1 MDFGKLEVNLAHWL
15 WARQLRAVF
24 WVLLLLLCCGMAEL
38 IPPLQSPD
46 EHSHLARAYLI
57 SKGEFTLAT
66 PTGSSS
72 GGQVD
77 SQLTAFWTPYL
88 FTVAVDAKARLS
100 EAEASAL
107 QQLRWSQRTQFVA
120 LAGTG
125 YYMPLVYAPQA
136 AGLLAG
142 RALNLTIMHSYRL
155 TRWCT
160 LLVCMLLLAG
170 AVQLHTPNP
179 LAFAMLMLPMS
190 LFQLLSPTLDGMTNC
205 LAFWVL
211 SMFVRSVNQPDPIS
225 RLHFGALACAVLV
238 LATSRAQLLPLVCLP
253 LYLAWQRKSA
263 SFLCGACLVGAL
275 TAAWT
280 GYAMHSTVDL
290 RIVRDHSTGELVRY
304 YASTPWA
311 LVVVIFASLGD
322 PKLFEF
328 YQHSFIGILGWL
340 DTALPAAAYPTLWW
354 GLAICAAAAMAKN
367 WRAHPVGARL
377 MLTLLALAC
386 ATLVFAALVVTWTP
400 HPATTVQGVQGRY
413 FLVPAMM
420 LAYALDATPA
430 VLPRWSI
437 NFSRTAL
444 AFFGTASLY
453 AFIAT
458 LLTRYH

>member
-1 MDFGKLEVNLAHWL
+1 VNLAHWP
-15 WARQLRAVF
+15 WARRFRAVF
-24 WVLLLLLCCGMAEL
+24 WVLLLLLCSGIAEL

-46 EHSHLARAYLI
+46 EHSHLARAYLV

-66 PTGSSS
+66 PAGSSS

-77 SQLTAFWTPYL
+77 SQLAAFWTPYL
-88 FTVAVDAKARLS
+88 FTIAVDAKARMS
-100 EAEASAL
+100 DAETSAL

-136 AGLLAG
+136 VGLLAG

-160 LLVCMLLLAG
+160 LLVCILLLAG

-179 LAFAMLMLPMS
+179 LVLALLMLPMS

-205 LAFWVL
+205 LAVWVL
-211 SMFVRSVNQPDPIS
+211 SLFVRTVNQPTPIS
-225 RLHFGALACAVLV
+225 RLHFSALGFGVLL
-238 LATSRAQLLPLVCLP
+238 LATSRAQLLPMLCLP
-253 LYLAWQRKSA
+253 LYLAWQRRSA
-263 SFLCGACLVGAL
+263 TYFWGTCLVGAL
-275 TAAWT
+275 TVAWT
-280 GYAMHSTVDL
+280 GYAMYSTVDL

-304 YASTPWA
+304 YTSTPWA
-311 LVVVIFASLGD
+311 LVDVISASLSNE
-322 PKLFEF
+322 KLFEF

-340 DTALPAAAYPTLWW
+340 DTALPSTAYPALWCALLVC
-354 GLAICAAAAMAKN
+354 GVAAISSN
-367 WRAHPVGARL
+367 WRARPAGTRL
-377 MLTLLALAC
+377 MLALLALAC
-386 ATLVFAALVVTWTP
+386 ATLVFAALLVTWTP
-400 HPATTVQGVQGRY
+400 YPAATVQGVQGRY
-413 FLVPAMM
+413 FLVPAIL

-430 VLPRWSI
+430 GLPRWNI
-437 NFSRTAL
+437 NFSRAAL

-458 LLTRYH
+458 LVTRYH